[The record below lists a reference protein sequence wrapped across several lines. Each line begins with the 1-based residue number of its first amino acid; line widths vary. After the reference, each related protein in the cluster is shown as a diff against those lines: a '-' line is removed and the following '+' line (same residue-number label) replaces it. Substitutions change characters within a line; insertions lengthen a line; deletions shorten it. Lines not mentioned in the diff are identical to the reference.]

1 MAAITTGSTAGA
13 VASYL
18 TAQACEQGSDTPEA
32 LDHCACPCGGTRH
45 GWGRD
50 LASIRPGDPHYVAPA
65 ARPERVGR
73 YAYRGEVGRPCEAC
87 GRPMAGTDSRRR
99 TCSPACRQAA
109 YRRRV
114 AAL

>member
-1 MAAITTGSTAGA
+1 MTTL
-13 VASYL
+13 ASSPGTCASRL
-18 TAQACEQGSDTPEA
+18 TAEACEQGSTSPEA
-32 LDHCACPCGGTRH
+32 LDHCRCPCGGSRH

-50 LASIRPGDPHYVAPA
+50 QASIRPDDPHFVPA
-65 ARPERVGR
+65 WQAPERAGR
-73 YAYRGEVGRPCEAC
+73 YAARGEAPCPVC
-87 GRPMAGTDSRRR
+87 GAPMTTGRRR